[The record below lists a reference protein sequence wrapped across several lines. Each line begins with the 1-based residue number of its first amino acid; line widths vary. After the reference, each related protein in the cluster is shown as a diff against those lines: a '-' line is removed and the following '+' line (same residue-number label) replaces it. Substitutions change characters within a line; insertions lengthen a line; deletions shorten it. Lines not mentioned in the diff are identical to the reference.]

1 MPPTVEAKRWK
12 HRCGG
17 ARPLWKYP
25 VMECLDRIRFVIYQN
40 ERDACIDGVSGMRTF
55 ADMS

>member
-1 MPPTVEAKRWK
+1 
-12 HRCGG
+12 
-17 ARPLWKYP
+17 
-25 VMECLDRIRFVIYQN
+25 MECLDRIRFVIYQN